1 MSLAEV
7 VEQARHAFG
16 RAARRTCC
24 VIPAMPILF
33 FGDLTAYQ
41 VSPLRIV
48 TVGLNPSLREFPT
61 NKPFRRFPLAGGG
74 GDQEPSRYIDAM
86 SAYFRTDPYRAWF
99 SSFEPLLSGLD
110 ASYYGSAAS
119 TVIHTDICSP
129 VATSPTWS
137 QLDKIDRAVLE
148 ADGGP
153 LWHTLLENLRPQ
165 VVALSVARSNLERI
179 KFAPLSD
186 WKIIHRFA
194 QTADGRPRS
203 HPYEVYTRWHKVDG
217 GQSLFVF
224 GRAAQKPFG
233 LLHDCQKRQA
243 GQKALKA
250 YHNGR

>member
-7 VEQARHAFG
+7 VEQARCAFG
-16 RAARRTCC
+16 RVAGRKCC
-24 VIPAMPILF
+24 VIPAVPILF

-48 TVGLNPSLREFPT
+48 TVGLNPSLHEFPA
-61 NKPFRRFPLAGGG
+61 NEPFRRFPLARDG

-86 SAYFRTDPYRAWF
+86 SAYFRTDPYRGWF
-99 SSFEPLLSGLD
+99 SSFEPLLNGLD
-110 ASYYGSAAS
+110 ASYYRSKAS

-137 QLDKIDRAVLE
+137 QLDRVDRTALA

-153 LWHTLLENLRPQ
+153 LWHTLLEELRPQ

-179 KFAPLSD
+179 EFAPMSD
-186 WKIIHRFA
+186 WEIVHRFPR
-194 QTADGRPRS
+194 TADGGLRS
-203 HPYEVYTRWHKVDG
+203 HPYDVYIRWHKVG
-217 GQSLFVF
+217 GEQSLFVF

-233 LLHDCQKRQA
+233 LLHDDQKRQA
-243 GQKALKA
+243 GQKVLQA
-250 YHNGR
+250 YHDVI